1 MRTENDPAP
10 QKQKCID
17 IGFSFFM
24 IRRVVVYDAN
34 NGENKNSPSPQAVTK
49 TRLSRRLGGLDKH
62 HFRTGTGGGNLFQC
76 SELCIDVA

>member
-1 MRTENDPAP
+1 
-10 QKQKCID
+10 
-17 IGFSFFM
+17 M

-34 NGENKNSPSPQAVTK
+34 NGENKTPLPPK
-49 TRLSRRLGGLDKH
+49 RLRKLACRGRLGGLDKH